1 VPELHFRDTAAAGYD
16 RSVGVMTRRI
26 VPSLLRAARL
36 APGQRVLD
44 IAAGTGLAAEAAAE
58 AVGPTGHVLAAD
70 ISPAMVERARER
82 LGGRP
87 NVSFAVEDAQALTLA
102 DRGFDAVICNMGL
115 MYLPDPARGLA
126 EFRRVLRPEGR
137 VAVSVFTRGDRALV
151 GDLVRAAIARRD
163 PAKASEAAHFYSA
176 GEERRL
182 RGLFEGAG
190 LREVETAVE
199 TLRFAYADFADFFGG
214 VERGEGAMGQEYT
227 ALPEDVRRAI
237 REEVRREVGAAGGR
251 IEVEVEV
258 RIASGRR

>member
-1 VPELHFRDTAAAGYD
+1 MPELHFRDTAAAGYD

-26 VPSLLRAARL
+26 VPALLRAARL

-58 AVGPTGHVLAAD
+58 AVGPAGHVLAAD
-70 ISPAMVERARER
+70 VSPAMVERARER

-87 NVSFAVEDAQALTLA
+87 NVAVAVEDAQALTLA

-137 VAVSVFTRGDRALV
+137 AAVSVFTRGDRALV
-151 GDLVRAAIARRD
+151 GGLVRAAIARRD
-163 PAKASEAAHFYSA
+163 PAKAAEAAHFYSA

-237 REEVRREVGAAGGR
+237 REEVRREAGDAGGP

-258 RIASGRR
+258 RVASGRR